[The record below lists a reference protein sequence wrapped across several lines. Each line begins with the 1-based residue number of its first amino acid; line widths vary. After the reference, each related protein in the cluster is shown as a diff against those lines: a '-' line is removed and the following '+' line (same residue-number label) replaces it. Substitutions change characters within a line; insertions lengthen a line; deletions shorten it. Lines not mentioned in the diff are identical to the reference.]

1 MIEEVH
7 ISDEYI
13 VTKRFRSST
22 EFSVFI
28 EEYCLSNKIGYM
40 DGIISYCQ
48 KQDIDVESIAPLVS
62 KSLKEKI
69 RVEAEEQN
77 FFRSKGKLEL

>member
-1 MIEEVH
+1 MNEVT
-7 ISDEYI
+7 ISEQYI
-13 VTKRFRSST
+13 ITKKFKNAN

-28 EEYCLSNKIGYM
+28 EEYSITHKCGYM
-40 DGIISYCQ
+40 DAVIDYCT
-48 KQDIDVESIAPLVS
+48 KSDIDIESIGPLVS

-77 FFRSKGKLEL
+77 FFRQKGKLQL

>member
-7 ISDEYI
+7 INDEFI
-13 VTKRFRSST
+13 LTKKFKSSV
-22 EFSVFI
+22 EFSMFI
-28 EEYCLSNKIGYM
+28 EEYCLTNKIGYM
-40 DGIISYCQ
+40 DGVIDYCT
-48 KQDIDVESIAPLVS
+48 KQDIDVESIAPLIS

>member
-7 ISDEYI
+7 INDEFI
-13 VTKRFRSST
+13 LTKKFKSSV
-22 EFSVFI
+22 EFSMFI
-28 EEYCLSNKIGYM
+28 EEYCLTNKIGYM
-40 DGIISYCQ
+40 DGVIDYCT
-48 KQDIDVESIAPLVS
+48 KQDIDVELIAPLIS